1 MSELRRFELLAETI
15 YDHINWFPLDNNN
28 DHIGDCCDYQVRQYN
43 KEGRRKAGI
52 SPLSYFW
59 KVTDFFSNRRLNWIY
74 AKYIPAQCTN
84 VILQV
89 GFGPGSLIIQGH
101 IAMSASFMFPFDM
114 GRSPYYFQRN
124 NIESQI
130 TFEWFKLVVISMD
143 RSWVTQWNQSEAG
156 MARIPVNIRDHPE
169 LLRIIRSRHD
179 VTNEHTRGLEK

>member
-1 MSELRRFELLAETI
+1 MATNIDNSSMEIAVFFSTFLSLIFNVSSTLVVSNTFSNFAMPLIFFKKKRSLLATA
-15 YDHINWFPLDNNN
+15 
-28 DHIGDCCDYQVRQYN
+28 R
-43 KEGRRKAGI
+43 
-52 SPLSYFW
+52 
-59 KVTDFFSNRRLNWIY
+59 FFLLQ